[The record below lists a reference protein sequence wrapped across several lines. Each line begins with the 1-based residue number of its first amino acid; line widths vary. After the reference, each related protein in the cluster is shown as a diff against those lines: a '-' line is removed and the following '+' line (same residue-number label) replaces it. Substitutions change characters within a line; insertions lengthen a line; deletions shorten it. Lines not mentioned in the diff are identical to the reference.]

1 MRFKYAAKT
10 RDGLVTKKSEI
21 EAPDQSSALKELQ
34 EMGLIVY
41 SLLPVTVN
49 NNPLRILKDIT
60 GISLTDK
67 VRFTETLA
75 SMMKAGLPL
84 TRSLEI
90 LLSQSTKPK
99 LTTIIQEILGDIEG
113 GAQLSAALERRG
125 DVFAESYTGLVKAG
139 EASGKLSEV
148 LSRLAAT
155 MEKERQFRAKVKG
168 ALVYPAA
175 IVIVMIGVFV
185 IIMVYVVPQM
195 LQTFL
200 TFDAELPWS
209 TLLLIKISDTLTNQG
224 IYVLIAAIAMIFAI
238 RYYYKT
244 PGGRYIMDAMF
255 LKVPIFGA
263 IIKQSTIVQFTRTIS
278 LLIDSGVPIVDSLK
292 IAKNTVNNVLYK
304 DAVERFIE
312 DVKHGYPLSQSIAKE
327 SIIPPFVSQMV
338 VVGEETGTVSVRMDS
353 IADYYEGEVDKIV
366 KNMSTLI
373 EPIIMVF
380 LGGGVLFLI
389 MAVILPIYKLTSDFH

>member
-1 MRFKYAAKT
+1 
-10 RDGLVTKKSEI
+10 
-21 EAPDQSSALKELQ
+21 
-34 EMGLIVY
+34 
-41 SLLPVTVN
+41 
-49 NNPLRILKDIT
+49 
-60 GISLTDK
+60 
-67 VRFTETLA
+67 
-75 SMMKAGLPL
+75 
-84 TRSLEI
+84 
-90 LLSQSTKPK
+90 

-125 DVFAESYTGLVKAG
+125 EVFAESYTGLVKAG

-224 IYVLIAAIAMIFAI
+224 IYVLIAVIAMIFAI
-238 RYYYKT
+238 RYYYRT

-327 SIIPPFVSQMV
+327 AIIPPFVSQMV

-380 LGGGVLFLI
+380 LGAGVLFLI